1 MTVSNGTYQDWENSD
16 AIDDLLA
23 RNRAKVLRTGEAID
37 ALIAQHLNERRF
49 FAALGEA
56 MAELERADA
65 GYETYARVARCEMI
79 LGLNARAK
87 RSWTQ
92 ALRFKETA
100 QAYTG
105 IGALDF
111 QQGDTDAAI
120 AAFQKALSLEAT
132 NLEALESLSA
142 AHLYLEEPLAALR
155 YADVVL
161 RQDGERL
168 ESRLCR
174 ARAEIAL
181 GNHNRAKRDVAF
193 VRARRYK
200 EHEVRLLEVDLLIN
214 GEEFESAM
222 FLAGQLCEKYPESRE
237 CLNAFRRAYVAF
249 DEGDRREDLVD
260 FLEGLDHFTPLRK
273 PLDRVDTCA
282 DETVDVIVPVHNA
295 WRAVEACIASLRATS
310 GPRLGRVILVNDAS
324 DAKVRDKLVALAV
337 CDDQIDLVETTRQSG
352 FSRALAFGVDES
364 RASAFVALNSDTI
377 LTDGW
382 LDTLYA
388 ALRSDLQVAMVG
400 PLSNNAGWQNY
411 GPVLGQSGGFAG
423 SRIPSARC
431 REDIEAAISRRKR
444 QSLVP
449 MYMLHGFCVLVDRKA
464 YDAQGGVDQELFPEG
479 YGEFQDLSV
488 RMRAAG
494 HDLVAVADCVVFH
507 ERGASL
513 SSARREA
520 LSLAGRKSLYAR
532 YSALNYLCLEMASV
546 RTPALD
552 DIRDDLRPVLDA
564 WGVRAND

>member
-1 MTVSNGTYQDWENSD
+1 VTVSNDTCQGLENSD
-16 AIDDLLA
+16 AIADLLA
-23 RNRAKVLRTGEAID
+23 RNRAKVVRTGETID
-37 ALIAQHLNERRF
+37 ALIAQYLKEGNF
-49 FAALGEA
+49 FAALGAA
-56 MAELERADA
+56 MVELERVGA
-65 GYETYARVARCEMI
+65 GYETYARIARCEMI
-79 LGLNARAK
+79 LGLNVRAE
-87 RSWTQ
+87 RSWTE
-92 ALRFKETA
+92 ALRFRETA

-105 IGALDF
+105 IGTLNF
-111 QQGDTDAAI
+111 LQGDTGAAI

-142 AHLYLEEPLAALR
+142 AHLYLEEPLAARR
-155 YADVVL
+155 YADL
-161 RQDGERL
+161 ALKQDSERL

-181 GNHNRAKRDVAF
+181 RNHSRAERDVAF

-200 EHEVRLLEVDLLIN
+200 EHEVWLLEVDLLIHE
-214 GEEFESAM
+214 EEFESAM
-222 FLAGQLCEKYPESRE
+222 FLAAQLCEKYPESRD
-237 CLNAFRRAYVAF
+237 CLDAFRRAYVAF
-249 DEGDRREDLVD
+249 DESDRCEDLLD
-260 FLEGLDHFTPLRK
+260 FLEGLEHFTPLPK
-273 PLDRVDTCA
+273 PRDRVDTRT
-282 DETVDVIVPVHNA
+282 DKTVDVIVPVHNA
-295 WRAVEACIASLRATS
+295 WRAVEVCIASLKATS
-310 GPRLGRVILVNDAS
+310 GPRLGRLILVNDAS
-324 DAKVRDKLVALAV
+324 DAKVRDKLVALAA

-352 FSRALAFGVDES
+352 FSRALACGVEES
-364 RASAFVALNSDTI
+364 RAPAFVALNSDTI
-377 LTDGW
+377 VANGW
-382 LDTLYA
+382 LDKLYA
-388 ALRSDLQVAMVG
+388 ALRSEPQVAMVG

-431 REDIEAAISRRKR
+431 REDLEAEISGRTR

-449 MYMLHGFCVLVDRKA
+449 MHMLHGFCVLVDRKA

-494 HDLVAVADCVVFH
+494 HGLVAVADCVVFH

-513 SSARREA
+513 SSARRAA

-552 DIRDDLRPVLDA
+552 DFRDDLRPVLDA
-564 WGVRAND
+564 WGIRAND

>member
-1 MTVSNGTYQDWENSD
+1 MTVSKGTYRDSENSD

-49 FAALGEA
+49 FVALGEA
-56 MAELERADA
+56 MAELECAGA

-120 AAFQKALSLEAT
+120 TAFQKALSLEAT
-132 NLEALESLSA
+132 NLDALESLSA

-200 EHEVRLLEVDLLIN
+200 EHEVQLLEVDLLIN

-237 CLNAFRRAYVAF
+237 CLNAFRRAYAAF
-249 DEGDRREDLVD
+249 DEGDRREDLLD

-273 PLDRVDTCA
+273 RRDRLDSCA

-295 WRAVEACIASLRATS
+295 WRAVEVCIASLKATS

-324 DAKVRDKLVALAV
+324 DAKVRDKLVALAA

-352 FSRALAFGVDES
+352 FSRALAFGVEES
-364 RASAFVALNSDTI
+364 KASAFVALNSDTI
-377 LTDGW
+377 VTDGW
-382 LDTLYA
+382 LDKLYA

-431 REDIEAAISRRKR
+431 REDLEAEISRWKR

-464 YDAQGGVDQELFPEG
+464 YDVQGGIDQELFPEG

-513 SSARREA
+513 SSARRAA
-520 LSLAGRKSLYAR
+520 LSLAGRKSLYVR